1 MDTPDVWPAL
11 LLVVRCDND
20 LTTEG
25 ADNIVAALERGNRV
39 CAVSLEVSSSHLE
52 NFLAV
57 MQVPFPELTDFVLCS
72 HGTVPALLDSFVG
85 GSAPRLRN
93 LYFRG
98 IPFPGLP
105 KLLLSATHLVN
116 LHLFDIPR
124 SRYFTRGDAHCPFHV
139 DRPRNT
145 SAGI

>member
-1 MDTPDVWPAL
+1 
-11 LLVVRCDND
+11 
-20 LTTEG
+20 
-25 ADNIVAALERGNRV
+25 
-39 CAVSLEVSSSHLE
+39 
-52 NFLAV
+52 
-57 MQVPFPELTDFVLCS
+57 MQVPFPELTDLALCS

-105 KLLLSATHLVN
+105 KLLLSATHVVN
-116 LHLFDIPR
+116 LHFFDILQ
-124 SRYFTRGDAHCPFHV
+124 SGYFTRGDAHCSFHV